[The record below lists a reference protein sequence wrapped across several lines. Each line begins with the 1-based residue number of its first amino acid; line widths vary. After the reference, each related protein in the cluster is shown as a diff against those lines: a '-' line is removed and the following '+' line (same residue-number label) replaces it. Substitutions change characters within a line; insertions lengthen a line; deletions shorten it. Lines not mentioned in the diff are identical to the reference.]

1 MASSPGL
8 PGPVAVIIMSPTG
21 SPEAELAAP
30 DGVDAPGWLPEL
42 LEQAAIIVAPSA
54 AAEIVTNIRFKAL
67 LPYLRPVTSW

>member
-1 MASSPGL
+1 
-8 PGPVAVIIMSPTG
+8 MSPTG
-21 SPEAELAAP
+21 SPEAELAVP
-30 DGVDAPGWLPEL
+30 DGVDAPGWLPELLEL